1 VFIFLTLKAAVC
13 GDTAYAPYGVLHL
26 RFSWSNSLRPSL
38 GFVNQK
44 IRRLKLLSAVFYW
57 FSIWFFRYVC
67 FVVVGW
73 VVVLM
78 LEVCL

>member
-1 VFIFLTLKAAVC
+1 VWRCGVCAVRRFAYRVQLEQRLKAEPR
-13 GDTAYAPYGVLHL
+13 TSKLI
-26 RFSWSNSLRPSL
+26 
-38 GFVNQK
+38 QK

-67 FVVVGW
+67 YVVVGW